1 MRNLFSKTALT
12 AALALAITVTLTAC
26 EEKEAKTAEQQTA
39 AEAQAPPAPTPA
51 PAESKESISDD
62 DRERTY
68 TDKYE
73 YDKQNRLVKITAP
86 YGNQLFEYDEQSR
99 IVKIYRNYGVKIT
112 YGITYI
118 SDSNVRVIETT
129 ENSGSNATDYVR
141 NGNTITAGKETI
153 TIDKEGYIVKMGATE
168 HRSES
173 NYIYKNGNLIKVNFA
188 NDTDSYTYDNKKS
201 PFSGS
206 NTPKWLIQ
214 RLLQDYFASKN
225 NVVDLNRDT
234 EGYTSCTFKYEYNS
248 NGFPIAY
255 TMECE
260 GGGA

>member
-1 MRNLFSKTALT
+1 MKTITKTAK
-12 AALALAITVTLTAC
+12 LALLAMLAVFCFAC
-26 EEKEAKTAEQQTA
+26 EEKKQPAEQQTA
-39 AEAQAPPAPTPA
+39 AAEAQAQPAPTPA

-62 DRERTY
+62 DRVRTY
-68 TDKYE
+68 THKYE
-73 YDKQNRLVKITAP
+73 YDKQNRLVKTTAP
-86 YGNQLFEYDEQSR
+86 YGNQLFEYDEQGR
-99 IVKIYRNYGVKIT
+99 IVKIYQDYGVKIT

-129 ENSGSNATDYVR
+129 ENSGSNATDYVM

-188 NDTDSYTYDNKKS
+188 NDTNSYTYDNKKS

-214 RLLQDYFASKN
+214 RLLGDASASKN
-225 NVVDLNRDT
+225 NVVDIRDT
-234 EGYTSCTFKYEYNS
+234 EIYTSCTYKYEYDS
-248 NGFPIAY
+248 DGFPIAD
-255 TMECE
+255 TEECE